1 MENIIELKS
10 GSNRW
15 QVLQPAIYLISILP
29 GLTWS
34 TLLNGSS
41 SGLHLV
47 VITLAVVLIQHGV
60 NVLNDAIDWKKG
72 ADSEKELSWAHFH
85 GLDLRVV
92 KVHGLVS
99 FLIGTLIGLS
109 EIYYFQ
115 RFEVLYVAIPLL
127 VLGYGYNASQW
138 TLSYTSLGEW
148 VTGLCYGPGVFGC
161 MGYLLFPS
169 ITPTLV
175 LGSIAF
181 GFLAV
186 AVLFSHQP
194 PQVLSDFLAGKS
206 SFAVRYGAKIT
217 YLISRTLC
225 VSALCLLVFI
235 FNINAS
241 SLIAPITLFV
251 GFAITLLRLFK
262 TEPSPKLILQS
273 ALSIVSLP
281 IILKLLEGLV

>member
-1 MENIIELKS
+1 MENVIELKS

-29 GLTWS
+29 GLAWS
-34 TLLNGSS
+34 ILFNENY
-41 SGLHLV
+41 SGLHLMI
-47 VITLAVVLIQHGV
+47 ITLAVVLIQHGV

-72 ADSEKELSWAHFH
+72 ADSEKELSWVHFH
-85 GLDLRVV
+85 GLDLRIV
-92 KVHGLVS
+92 KVHGLFS
-99 FLIGTLIGLS
+99 FLIGILIGFS

-161 MGYLLFPS
+161 MGYLLCPA
-169 ITPTLV
+169 ITPTLL

-194 PQVLSDFLAGKS
+194 PQVLNDFLAGKS
-206 SFAVRYGAKIT
+206 SFAVRYGAKMT
-217 YLISRTLC
+217 YLISRILC
-225 VSALCLLVFI
+225 VSALSLLVFVL
-235 FNINAS
+235 NINNSS
-241 SLIAPITLFV
+241 SLTSLTLFV
-251 GFAITLLRLFK
+251 GYAMTLLRVFK
-262 TEPSPKLILQS
+262 AEPSPKLILQS
-273 ALSIVSLP
+273 ALFIVSLP
-281 IILKLLEGLV
+281 IILKIIQGAP

>member
-1 MENIIELKS
+1 MENTIELKS
-10 GSNRW
+10 GSTRW
-15 QVLQPAIYLISILP
+15 QVIQPAIYLISILP

-41 SGLHLV
+41 SGSHLM

-60 NVLNDAIDWKKG
+60 NVLNDATDWKKG
-72 ADSEKELSWAHFH
+72 ADSQKELSWVHFH
-85 GLDLRVV
+85 GLELRIV

-99 FLIGTLIGLS
+99 FLIGVLIGFS

-115 RFEVLYVAIPLL
+115 RFEVLYIAIPLL
-127 VLGYGYNASQW
+127 VLGYGYNDSQW

-161 MGYLLFPS
+161 MGYLLSPA

-194 PQVLSDFLAGKS
+194 PQILNDFLAGKS
-206 SFAVRYGAKIT
+206 SFAVRYGAKNT
-217 YLISRTLC
+217 YLISRILC
-225 VSALCLLVFI
+225 VSALSLLVLVL
-235 FNINAS
+235 NLNTSS
-241 SLIAPITLFV
+241 SLTSLTLLV
-251 GFAITLLRLFK
+251 SYAITLLRIFK
-262 TEPSPKLILQS
+262 SEPSPKLILQS
-273 ALSIVSLP
+273 ALFIVSQP
-281 IILKLLEGLV
+281 IILKIIQGAV